1 MILEPLVLRHARKTT
16 LPGLREAFTALPPPP
31 PPLSFA
37 EYTALP
43 ERAREAYDQA
53 RDDFLQLTLRVPT
66 PEQDTG
72 ARILAKLIASNPRR
86 KNSRRGLMISA
97 PMFYGKT
104 ELALLLSRST
114 EQSHAARHP
123 EYVDSGEVPV
133 VWTEMTDHSTGKAL
147 LVQIIEFLAPT
158 VSIPLHTTTDR
169 LRKMAVD
176 MLQAHHTKLLVIDEA
191 HRLGGSEPSSIIK
204 ALQNESSATV
214 LLVGIDLGG
223 GKAFGSHEGL
233 QVRMRCDMVTLR
245 KIDIEE
251 DDGRALWHR
260 WVAVFDRNLPLCG
273 HVPGLLTRNAAV
285 LHKAAGGQL
294 SVLAMIVERLVAA
307 ILDDTSRRDE
317 RVTTQRMFAVLES
330 LRRTTPVRHKITLED
345 LHEVDDLD
353 EAA

>member
-1 MILEPLVLRHARKTT
+1 MIVQPLVLHHARKTT
-16 LPGLREAFTALPPPP
+16 LLGLREAFTALPPPP

-37 EYTALP
+37 EYSTLP
-43 ERAREAYDQA
+43 TRGRAAYDQA
-53 RDDFLQLTLRVPT
+53 RDDFLHLTLRVPT
-66 PEQDTG
+66 PEQDIG

-104 ELALLLSRST
+104 ELALLLARST

-123 EYVDSGEVPV
+123 DYVDRGEVPV

-147 LVQIIEFLAPT
+147 LAQIIEFLAPT
-158 VSIPLHTTTDR
+158 VSVPLHANTDR

-176 MLQAHHTKLLVIDEA
+176 MLQTHRTKLLVIDEA
-191 HRLGGSEPSSIIK
+191 HRLGGSEPSSVIK
-204 ALQNESSATV
+204 ALQNEASATV

-223 GKAFGSHEGL
+223 GKAFGSREGL

-245 KIDIEE
+245 KTDLKE
-251 DDGRALWHR
+251 DEGRVLWHR

-273 HVPGLLTRNAAV
+273 HAPGLLTRNAAV
-285 LHKAAGGQL
+285 LHKAAAGQL
-294 SVLAMIVERLVAA
+294 SVLAMIVERLIAA
-307 ILDDTSRRDE
+307 TLDDTARRNE
-317 RVTTQRMFAVLES
+317 RVTRQRLYAVLDD
-330 LRRTTPVRHKITLED
+330 LRYTTPVRHKITLDD
-345 LHEVDDLD
+345 LHEDDLD